1 MTHPAAMAW
10 CTISFRHDSVSRE
23 LSYSSLTPSAGVIE
37 PSSGA
42 VRAVRRERVHVVTAD
57 LG

>member
-10 CTISFRHDSVSRE
+10 CTISIRHDSVSRE
-23 LSYSSLTPSAGVIE
+23 RSLTPSAGVIE
-37 PSSGA
+37 PSGA